1 MVFLDGVGIGKK
13 DFTYNPFFKYNF
25 KTFKEIF
32 AKSPSLDHPIIIR
45 DNFFLFP
52 TDANLGVGGLP
63 QSGTGQASLFC
74 GFNAPK
80 FVGKHY
86 GPHPY
91 STTIPLLKEK
101 NILVYFKKKYN
112 SSFFANAYPKL
123 FFDYINYIYIY

>member
-13 DFTYNPFFKYNF
+13 DYNFNPFFKFEF
-25 KTFKEIF
+25 KTFCKIFREIPTLEN
-32 AKSPSLDHPIIIR
+32 SVLI
-45 DNFFLFP
+45 NNNYFLFP
-52 TDANLGVGGLP
+52 TDANLGVDGLP

-91 STTIPLLKEK
+91 STTIPILKEK
-101 NILVYFKKKYN
+101 NILVH
-112 SSFFANAYPKL
+112 
-123 FFDYINYIYIY
+123 